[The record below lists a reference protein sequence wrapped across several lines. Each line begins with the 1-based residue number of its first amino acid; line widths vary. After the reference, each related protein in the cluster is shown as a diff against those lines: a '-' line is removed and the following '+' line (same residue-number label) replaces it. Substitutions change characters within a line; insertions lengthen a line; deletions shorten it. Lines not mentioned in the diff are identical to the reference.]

1 VLFSSR
7 IYDELY
13 SRSLNLAL
21 TSVELFLG
29 DGEIVRPLG
38 VLNDIDV
45 AISGKIIPTDFFVT
59 DGCYMTN
66 MMI

>member
-1 VLFSSR
+1 MSSR

-13 SRSLNLAL
+13 SYSLNLAL

-45 AISGKIIPTDFFVT
+45 AISGKIIQPDFFVT